1 MEEYMKRL
9 PHIEIRSLAVSNTS
23 VLLNGSSSL
32 LTIPP
37 PAGLTGTKGQA
48 FCERMKYSFYPIA
61 G

>member
-32 LTIPP
+32 LAIPP
-37 PAGLTGTKGQA
+37 VAGLTGTKGKP
-48 FCERMKYSFYPIA
+48 FCD
-61 G
+61 